1 MPTMIPKR
9 YSAAIAGAL
18 GNTLEWFDFAVYGYF
33 ATSLGKVFFPSTD
46 PVLQTVASFG
56 VFAIGYLARPIG
68 SLVLG
73 PVGDLWGRRKMMTLS
88 IVIMGLASF
97 VVALLPTYAQVGAMA
112 AYALMLLRM
121 TQGFS
126 VGGEYTGSM
135 VYATEASPQGKEGL
149 MSGIAH
155 AGAMLGFFLGSL
167 LAAVTAFF
175 FTDAEIEAWAWRLP
189 FLLGAFVAI
198 VGWRLRL
205 HMPETLDRV
214 IEHRID
220 FYEVISII
228 AQRLRATFRA
238 WRVLVKIAAL
248 VSFSNV
254 LFYVQFVYFVD
265 YVSKHG
271 GSMQSANT
279 IATIVQM
286 LGVPLIVLG
295 GWLADKIGRVQITT
309 YSTWAGAILVIPCVL
324 AAQMGGLL
332 GLAISQALI
341 VAPVMILF
349 GAQGVLISHLVK
361 PEERCSVFA
370 IGYSLSV
377 ALFAGTAPLMV
388 SWLLEVQ
395 QWIWAPAI
403 YCFAFAMPAIYVL
416 HQENQRT

>member
-1 MPTMIPKR
+1 MRLIPQR

-18 GNTLEWFDFAVYGYF
+18 GNTLEWFDFAIYGYF
-33 ATSLGKVFFPSTD
+33 ATSLGKVFFSDSD

-56 VFAIGYLARPIG
+56 IFAIGYLARPLG

-88 IVIMGLASF
+88 IVIMGVASF
-97 VVALLPTYAQVGAMA
+97 LVALLPTYAQVGALA
-112 AYALMLLRM
+112 AYALMFLRM

-135 VYATEASPQGKEGL
+135 VYATEASPKEREGL

-155 AGAMLGFFLGSL
+155 AGAMLGYFTGSL
-167 LAAVTAFF
+167 IAALMGFF
-175 FTDAEIEAWAWRLP
+175 FTEEAIDTWAWRLP

-198 VGWRLRL
+198 AGWRLRL
-205 HMPETLDRV
+205 HMPETL
-214 IEHRID
+214 ETA
-220 FYEVISII
+220 I
-228 AQRLRATFRA
+228 AQRINFQEILRVISQRLQATIKA
-238 WRVLVKIAAL
+238 WRMLVQIAAL

-254 LFYVQFVYFVD
+254 MFYVHFVYFVD
-265 YVSKHG
+265 YVAKHG

-279 IATIVQM
+279 VATVVQ
-286 LGVPLIVLG
+286 LFGVPLIVLG
-295 GWLADKIGRVQITT
+295 GWLADKIGRIQITT
-309 YSTWAGAILVIPCVL
+309 YATWAGALLVIPCVL
-324 AAQMGGLL
+324 AAQMGGIT

-341 VAPVMILF
+341 ITPIMLLF
-349 GAQGVLISHLVK
+349 GAQGVLISRLVK

-377 ALFAGTAPLMV
+377 ALFAGTAPLMM

-395 QWIWAPAI
+395 GWAWAPAA
-403 YCFAFAMPAIYVL
+403 YCFFFSLPAIVVL
-416 HQENQRT
+416 RRLRG